1 MFPPERS
8 FERISEDDLQ
18 RLGELARRDREDFFQ
33 RHPQYKLLADRVLAV
48 ALCQGAALHFVDSKN
63 GVKDFDVWTFYA
75 EHPDVTYPPR
85 RYTFMDFGD
94 AKFGTS
100 PDRPEFVG
108 RRVDLLGRSL
118 NVAPGTEPVEA
129 LRRFLGGRK
138 SASATKLAEKAVV
151 LIEPIHLLG
160 TIVWKPG

>member
-1 MFPPERS
+1 
-8 FERISEDDLQ
+8 
-18 RLGELARRDREDFFQ
+18 
-33 RHPQYKLLADRVLAV
+33 
-48 ALCQGAALHFVDSKN
+48 
-63 GVKDFDVWTFYA
+63 
-75 EHPDVTYPPR
+75 
-85 RYTFMDFGD
+85 MDFGD

-129 LRRFLGGRK
+129 LRRFLGERK

-160 TIVWKPG
+160 TIVWKQDVGRAKQ